1 VQTLTFAYFWSRL
14 SQEKWAWYK
23 TQRQIVS
30 DMIGIQ
36 KKNEALADE
45 SLKELKDTLLEFQV
59 IQEQFRPRYVISEQ
73 HDC

>member
-1 VQTLTFAYFWSRL
+1 MLIL

-23 TQRQIVS
+23 TQRQIVI

-45 SLKELKDTLLEFQV
+45 SLRELKETLLEFQV
-59 IQEQFRPRYVISEQ
+59 RITPPYVN
-73 HDC
+73 

>member
-1 VQTLTFAYFWSRL
+1 MTWLLLIL

-23 TQRQIVS
+23 TQRQIVI

-45 SLKELKDTLLEFQV
+45 SLRELKETLLEFQV
-59 IQEQFRPRYVISEQ
+59 
-73 HDC
+73 